1 MTGVI
6 YRFRIFFIA
15 FALVAAGLLFWL
27 LISRQNG
34 SEIPSRGVFVIEN
47 TIGNSSIYC
56 S

>member
-1 MTGVI
+1 MTEVI

-15 FALVAAGLLFWL
+15 FTLVAVGLLIWL

-47 TIGNSSIYC
+47 TIGESSTYY